1 MKTVRRIFRKKT
13 IGLTT
18 ALFVGI
24 LALRAAPAT
33 ADEAVKQQGLVDKS
47 RVTFQSFMLDEN
59 LSWLHENLHRAK
71 GLIIIPRLLKA
82 GFILGGSGGTG
93 ILVLRDGK
101 TGQWSQPAFYNIGSV
116 TFGLQIGGEAAEAI
130 MFVRTQKAV
139 EKLYAS
145 SFKLGGDVSAALGPV
160 GSGVKSNVVADI
172 LSFTRTK
179 GAYAGISAEGA
190 VVATR
195 DEWNRAYYGREVR
208 PVDIFVKRSV
218 SNPGAAEL
226 RRVLAGAEQGKGGS
240 AGKDVSRYHMVG
252 RGDTLSAISRQ
263 YGVSVDELRRL
274 NNFAKGEYIYPN
286 QKILLGPAE

>member
-1 MKTVRRIFRKKT
+1 MKAIYGPRIQYPFHCYLYPVSPIPVKASSVKMFQEPIFHPLNCKEEETMKTVRRIFRKKT

-160 GSGVKSNVVADI
+160 GSGVKSN
-172 LSFTRTK
+172 
-179 GAYAGISAEGA
+179 G
-190 VVATR
+190 
-195 DEWNRAYYGREVR
+195 
-208 PVDIFVKRSV
+208 KRSV
-218 SNPGAAEL
+218 ELQPLYLMEKMPGQPFKHIQDIFL
-226 RRVLAGAEQGKGGS
+226 
-240 AGKDVSRYHMVG
+240 
-252 RGDTLSAISRQ
+252 
-263 YGVSVDELRRL
+263 VDE
-274 NNFAKGEYIYPN
+274 
-286 QKILLGPAE
+286 

>member
-1 MKTVRRIFRKKT
+1 MKTETREFQKKMV
-13 IGLTT
+13 GLTA
-18 ALFVGI
+18 ALFVGM
-24 LALRAAPAT
+24 LAVWSAPAT
-33 ADEAVKQQGLVDKS
+33 AQEPLKQQVLVDKS

-71 GLIIIPRLLKA
+71 GLIIIPSLLKA

-93 ILVLRDGK
+93 ILVLRDEK
-101 TGQWSQPAFYNIGSV
+101 TGQWSQPAFYNLGSV

-130 MFVRTQKAV
+130 MFVGTQKAV
-139 EKLYAS
+139 EKLFTS
-145 SFKLGGDVSAALGPV
+145 SFKLGGDISVALGPV
-160 GSGVKSNVVADI
+160 GAGVKSAVRADI

-179 GAYAGISAEGA
+179 GAYAGISIEGA

-226 RRVLAGAEQGKGGS
+226 RRVLAGAEQRTGAPS
-240 AGKDVSRYHMVG
+240 KDDSRYHIVE
-252 RGDTLSAISRQ
+252 RGDTLSGISRQ
-263 YGVSVDELRRL
+263 YSVSVDELRRL
-274 NNFAKGEYIYPN
+274 NGIREGEYIYPR
-286 QKILLGPAE
+286 QKILLGPAK